1 MKKEIKEKFP
11 SWCMEDSS
19 KYELMISDD
28 IDSLMC
34 YIFQNRVFNREC
46 RFFIDANYKKCTMWN
61 YGIQRLYGTENCTN
75 KKENLI
81 ALDFAIDRKN
91 TKCWDNHVIKISEDD
106 AINPLSANL
115 NIPLDISLSNYTD
128 KACISSFIT
137 MLSYYNIDIEKWD
150 KDMLSILCAIDGV
163 YHPFTSSNPKFNRIG
178 KHNLELLEYGFLV
191 DFIKENTTYIKK
203 VEQNLNLKNGKIWIN
218 KESGL
223 LETNIKL
230 EKLSDIFGIDIELP
244 GDIFYIMS
252 DIKSKYI
259 TENEIKSKK
268 VKSKEDLKSNGKIF
282 NLVMT
287 SAKYGVASYL

>member
-11 SWCMEDSS
+11 SWCIEDSS
-19 KYELMISDD
+19 KYQLMMSDD

-34 YIFQNRVFNREC
+34 YVFQNRVFNREC
-46 RFFIDANYKKCTMWN
+46 SFFIDVNYKKCTMWN
-61 YGIQRLYGTENCTN
+61 TGIQRLYGTENCTN
-75 KKENLI
+75 NKENLI

-91 TKCWDNHVIKISEDD
+91 TKCWDNHVIKISKDD
-106 AINPLSANL
+106 VINPLSANL

-128 KACISSFIT
+128 KAIVSSFLT
-137 MLSYYNIDIEKWD
+137 MLSYYNIDITKWD
-150 KDMLSILCAIDGV
+150 KDMLSVLCAIDGV
-163 YHPFTSSNPKFNRIG
+163 YHPFLNPKFESTG
-178 KHNLELLEYGFLV
+178 KKNLELLDYSFLV
-191 DFIKENTTYIKK
+191 DFIKENISYIKK
-203 VEQNLNLKNGKIWIN
+203 IEQKLNLKNGKIWVN

-230 EKLSDIFGIDIELP
+230 EELSNIFGIDIELP
-244 GDIFYIMS
+244 GDIFYTMS

-268 VKSKEDLKSNGKIF
+268 VKSKNDLKSNGKIF

-287 SAKYGVASYL
+287 STKYGVASYL